1 MVKEYDSRRV
11 KRVKRVK
18 RTKQKRTKKR
28 IKVNRTK
35 QKRIKVNRIKQKR
48 TKQKRTNKKRT
59 KQKRTKQKRTKQKRT
74 RSSRKQYPYDHI
86 GGVFWEG
93 LGGVW
98 RDKVEQYLLHWCLTV
113 VPQYDVLA
121 YGNPANINAYC
132 SICGGNKRP
141 FDWLWCDEDLY
152 DKIYYGQKTGIEQ
165 RVFEEHVRKVWLCRT
180 NGMERCCIPWR
191 CVVEGHIWDGTVKET
206 ELHGFTTNPA
216 TGRRGWARRP
226 LTTQIKIN
234 LVNIESKLKKERWK
248 YGLKVL
254 DVGQDEPIEKS
265 LKERKKYNGWIIPSA
280 TTEGE
285 MKKKTINM
293 TNYPDK
299 GRGNK
304 GNPIYEIQYNAA
316 WAEYQRRKKVQY
328 VSLGTAGIG
337 AGVAAAM
344 LTPAILAAVPAVAAA
359 AAVAPIITPAATV
372 LASGIS
378 AAAVGSGVEK
388 LGEYQHVKFKDE
400 LEKARRRFRRKPK
413 RRKTDWVDTG
423 PVLEPGPT
431 PFSVDQG
438 STPFSVDQGSDPE
451 PELVVNIEDDLD
463 VVDVEDDDED
473 TSPVQPASA
482 VLARGNATV
491 AVAPALSGET
501 LTTRAPTSRWEP

>member
-11 KRVKRVK
+11 KRVKR
-18 RTKQKRTKKR
+18 TKQKR

-59 KQKRTKQKRTKQKRT
+59 NFKRT

-93 LGGVW
+93 LGEVW

-113 VPQYDVLA
+113 VPQYDVLLH
-121 YGNPANINAYC
+121 GNEANINAYC
-132 SICGGNKRP
+132 SICDKQCE

-165 RVFEEHVRKVWLCRT
+165 RVFKKYVKKEWRCRT
-180 NGMERCCIPWR
+180 NDTDRCCIPWR
-191 CVVEGHIWDGTVKET
+191 CVGGGHIWDGMVKVT
-206 ELHGFTTNPA
+206 DLWGMKTDSA
-216 TGRRGWARRP
+216 TGRQGWAELP
-226 LTTQIKIN
+226 DYEVQIKIN
-234 LVNIESKLKKERWK
+234 LVNIESELKTERRK

-254 DVGQDEPIEKS
+254 DVGQDEPTES
-265 LKERKKYNGWIIPSA
+265 DENERKKYNGWIIPSD
-280 TTEGE
+280 TTEEE
-285 MKKKTINM
+285 MKQKTINM
-293 TNYPDK
+293 TNYPK
-299 GRGNK
+299 KKSGEKTGNA
-304 GNPIYEIQYNAA
+304 IYEIQYNAA
-316 WAEYQRRKKVQY
+316 WVEYQRRKKVQY

-400 LEKARRRFRRKPK
+400 LKEARRRFRRKPK

-438 STPFSVDQGSDPE
+438 SDHEPDPEPDPE
-451 PELVVNIEDDLD
+451 PEPELY
-463 VVDVEDDDED
+463 VEDIDDNPFVTGD
-473 TSPVQPASA
+473 IAGASTGA
-482 VLARGNATV
+482 SGKGDRPGVKLA
-491 AVAPALSGET
+491 P
-501 LTTRAPTSRWEP
+501 

>member
-11 KRVKRVK
+11 KRDK
-18 RTKQKRTKKR
+18 RTKQKR

-59 KQKRTKQKRTKQKRT
+59 NFKRT

-93 LGGVW
+93 LGEVW
-98 RDKVEQYLLHWCLTV
+98 RDKVEHYLLHWCLTV
-113 VPQYDVLA
+113 VPQYDVLLH
-121 YGNPANINAYC
+121 GNEANINAYC
-132 SICGGNKRP
+132 SICGGDKRP

-165 RVFEEHVRKVWLCRT
+165 RVFEEHVRKVWFCRT
-180 NGMERCCIPWR
+180 NDTERCCIPWR
-191 CVVEGHIWDGTVKET
+191 CVDKGHIWDGTVKET
-206 ELHGFTTNPA
+206 ELYAMTTKPA

-234 LVNIESKLKKERWK
+234 LVNIESELKKERRK

-254 DVGQDEPIEKS
+254 DVGQDEPTEKTIRES
-265 LKERKKYNGWIIPSA
+265 KQYNGWIIPSA
-280 TTEGE
+280 TTEEE
-285 MKKKTINM
+285 MKQKTINM
-293 TNYPDK
+293 TNYPK
-299 GRGNK
+299 KKSGEKTGNA
-304 GNPIYEIQYNAA
+304 IYEIQYNAA
-316 WAEYQRRKKVQY
+316 WVEYQRRKKVQY

-400 LEKARRRFRRKPK
+400 LVKARRRLKRKP
-413 RRKTDWVDTG
+413 RRNTDWVDTG

-438 STPFSVDQGSDPE
+438 SDQGSDPE

-501 LTTRAPTSRWEP
+501 RTTRAPTSRWEP

>member
-1 MVKEYDSRRV
+1 
-11 KRVKRVK
+11 
-18 RTKQKRTKKR
+18 
-28 IKVNRTK
+28 
-35 QKRIKVNRIKQKR
+35 
-48 TKQKRTNKKRT
+48 
-59 KQKRTKQKRTKQKRT
+59 
-74 RSSRKQYPYDHI
+74 
-86 GGVFWEG
+86 
-93 LGGVW
+93 
-98 RDKVEQYLLHWCLTV
+98 
-113 VPQYDVLA
+113 VPSH
-121 YGNPANINAYC
+121 GNPANINAYC
-132 SICGGNKRP
+132 SICDKQCE

-152 DKIYYGQKTGIEQ
+152 DKIYYGQKTGIEK
-165 RVFEEHVRKVWLCRT
+165 RVFKKYVKKVWLCRT

-206 ELHGFTTNPA
+206 KLHGFTTDPA
-216 TGRRGWARRP
+216 TGHQGWAKLP
-226 LTTQIKIN
+226 TLKTQIKIN
-234 LVNIESKLKKERWK
+234 LVNIELFLKKQRGK

-254 DVGQDEPIEKS
+254 DVGQDEPTEKTIR
-265 LKERKKYNGWIIPSA
+265 ERKQYNGWIIPSA
-280 TTEGE
+280 TTEEE
-285 MKKKTINM
+285 MKQKTINM
-293 TNYPDK
+293 TNYPK
-299 GRGNK
+299 KKSGEKTGNA
-304 GNPIYEIQYNAA
+304 IYEIQYNAA
-316 WAEYQRRKKVQY
+316 WAEYQRRKNVQY

-400 LEKARRRFRRKPK
+400 LEKARRRFRSKPK
-413 RRKTDWVDTG
+413 RRETDWVDTG

-438 STPFSVDQGSDPE
+438 SDQGSDPE